1 MTFKFLLISIFIF
14 SQPLFS
20 QESNKESVVR
30 PTTKSIILTPET
42 STQRY
47 VLTIN
52 TEQITQ
58 VLSSKP
64 NTHPVDSVSYLQTK
78 NEPNFARPLTLWNVY
93 TLEIGLVPA
102 EETPTMDIVCD
113 LLINVYDNLLG
124 LTNCRDNNGDLIPLL
139 GYARSTFEEL
149 SIKKHIDR
157 LSAPH

>member
-1 MTFKFLLISIFIF
+1 MTMALKSLLLSILIF

-20 QESNKESVVR
+20 QESNKVR

-42 STQRY
+42 STERY
-47 VLTIN
+47 VIN

-64 NTHPVDSVSYLQTK
+64 NIHPVDSVSYLKIK
-78 NEPNFARPLTLWNVY
+78 NEPDFAGPLTPWRVY
-93 TLEIGLVPA
+93 TLEIGLVPT

-113 LLINVYDNLLG
+113 LLINIYDTLLG

-149 SIKKHIDR
+149 NIEKYTDIF
-157 LSAPH
+157 